1 MEIVSAVIGL
11 TAIGISVALL
21 LTSKALTLPSTLTL
35 NGPVGDGMVVRT
47 PVQYISF
54 WKSFEANTWEPKL
67 MQVLERFLK
76 PGSLLLDVGAWVGPV
91 TLFAA
96 KRCQARV
103 LAIEPDPVALGFLR
117 ENLQLSLV
125 PPGQVSVVTE
135 ALSNQ
140 DGTTSFGG
148 NGGGGSSTS
157 TMLVADPNYIS
168 FGNEIGDARG
178 MTAAYRGSGSIITVP
193 TISCAT
199 LYSRFPQLTSAALAK
214 ADIEGG
220 ERVVIPALLPFL
232 VRHKTP
238 LHLSLHWCFLDASD
252 IHKLAAL
259 ILEAYPVVH
268 THTKTGPWLRTT
280 KVEQFTPDNDEV
292 LCTFQ

>member
-35 NGPVGDGMVVRT
+35 NGPVGEGMVVRT

-54 WKSFEANTWEPKL
+54 WKSFETNTWEPKL

-148 NGGGGSSTS
+148 NGGGVTANIPTPASAPGGGGSANGTVG
-157 TMLVADPNYIS
+157 LA
-168 FGNEIGDARG
+168 GARG
-178 MTAAYRGSGSIITVP
+178 EVRVYVFRSITSNTA
-193 TISCAT
+193 
-199 LYSRFPQLTSAALAK
+199 
-214 ADIEGG
+214 
-220 ERVVIPALLPFL
+220 
-232 VRHKTP
+232 
-238 LHLSLHWCFLDASD
+238 
-252 IHKLAAL
+252 
-259 ILEAYPVVH
+259 
-268 THTKTGPWLRTT
+268 
-280 KVEQFTPDNDEV
+280 
-292 LCTFQ
+292 